1 MQYDLPDELVVTA
14 SGPLRTVTFNRPAHY
29 NAVNHALHHALA
41 DLWRQLLRDDDASV
55 VILTGAGD
63 AFCAGG
69 DIEFIQHAVD
79 DPEHRYRMF
88 GDARRIVTEMLAFPL
103 PVIAAVNGPAIGLG
117 CSLAV
122 MSDIVLI
129 SESAY
134 LADPH
139 VTVGVVAAD
148 GGALCWPLLVSML
161 KAKEYL
167 FTGDRI
173 PAAVAVDLGLANR
186 AIPAADLLD
195 EAHLLA
201 SRLAAQPRQALRDTK
216 RALNIHMRRAVD
228 AVLDFAFSAE
238 SETLA
243 LPGLS
248 ASLDA
253 TLGHLR
259 GRRA

>member
-1 MQYDLPDELVVTA
+1 MHYDLPEELVVTA
-14 SGPLRTVTFNRPAHY
+14 AGPVRTITLNRPGRY
-29 NAVNHALHHALA
+29 NAVNHALHHGLA
-41 DLWRQLLRDDDASV
+41 DVWRQLAADADAGV

-69 DIEFIQHAVD
+69 DVEFIQHAAE
-79 DPEHRYRMF
+79 DPEHRDRMF

-129 SESAY
+129 SESTY

-139 VTVGVVAAD
+139 VSVGVVAAD
-148 GGALCWPLLVSML
+148 GGALCWPLLVSIL

-173 PAAVAVDLGLANR
+173 PARTAVELGLANR
-186 AIPAADLLD
+186 AVPAADVLSD
-195 EAHLLA
+195 AHALA
-201 SRLAAQPRQALRDTK
+201 RRLAAQAPQALRDTK
-216 RALNIHMRRAVD
+216 RALNLHMRRAVEG
-228 AVLDFAFSAE
+228 VLDFAFSAE
-238 SETLA
+238 SESLA
-243 LPGLS
+243 RPGFA

-259 GRRA
+259 GRSA